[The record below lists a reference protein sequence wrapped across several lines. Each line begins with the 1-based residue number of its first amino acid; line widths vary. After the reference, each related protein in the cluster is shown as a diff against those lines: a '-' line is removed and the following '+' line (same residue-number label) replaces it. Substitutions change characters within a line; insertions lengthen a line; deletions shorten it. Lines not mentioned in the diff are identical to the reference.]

1 MHSGY
6 AVDSKQMWTMGNY
19 SRFIRPGAKRVDVE
33 VTDTAG
39 IVIPDGDT
47 QPYGVMLSAYIN
59 KDGKRVVVALNYSER
74 THPLSL
80 TIDGVESAW
89 RLYRTSDRSHE
100 NLSPVGTVQ
109 GKAIL
114 PPRSA
119 TTFVEK

>member
-1 MHSGY
+1 
-6 AVDSKQMWTMGNY
+6 
-19 SRFIRPGAKRVDVE
+19 
-33 VTDTAG
+33 
-39 IVIPDGDT
+39 
-47 QPYGVMLSAYIN
+47 
-59 KDGKRVVVALNYSER
+59 VVVALNYSER

-119 TTFVEK
+119 TTFVEE